1 MDQRA
6 EGGAQSGVST
16 DFTILKND
24 PADRERSLRR
34 TVAFLQSLPLDKAF
48 KVKVEDLKPRRSEN
62 QNRYLF
68 GVVYPEIAKHL
79 DGFDKDDIHEF
90 CLGEWAGWEVV
101 EAFGKKRQRP
111 IRRSSALTKHE
122 FADFIAHIQRKMA
135 ERGIVIPDP
144 QLSEEAA

>member
-1 MDQRA
+1 MN
-6 EGGAQSGVST
+6 E
-16 DFTILKND
+16 FTLLKND
-24 PADRERSLRR
+24 QQDRDRSLRR
-34 TVAFLQSLPLDKAF
+34 TIAYLQTLPLGKAF
-48 KVKVEDLKPRRSEN
+48 KVKVEDLKPKRSEN

-68 GVVYPEIAKHL
+68 GVVYVEIAKHL

-90 CLGEWAGWEVV
+90 CLGEWSGWEVV

-111 IRRSSALTKHE
+111 IRRSSALNKQE

-144 QLSEEAA
+144 QMSDEEAA